1 MTIERESQVI
11 FWQRQDMPG
20 MERLTLTV
28 SDDALIAVSTVICV
42 ENGGFRLDHRWTLSR
57 DWRTRSVEVEKWSAD
72 GHSRLALER
81 AGSSWKVDG
90 MRRPDLDEADE
101 PDLSVTPFCNTLPI
115 QRMMRE
121 KLESF
126 TLDTCY
132 IDAATMRIARS
143 FQKYEW
149 VAPNH
154 LRYIDLGLSIGF
166 EADLKIDDTGLV
178 VSYQNLFERV
188 AAR

>member
-42 ENGGFRLDHRWTLSR
+42 EDGGFRLDHRWTLSR